1 MVVGMAAD
9 GAVWSLFTLH
19 ALVAGMA
26 DCLACWHRNSAAP
39 VVLSVEREF

>member
-9 GAVWSLFTLH
+9 GAVWSLFHVH

-26 DCLACWHRNSAAP
+26 DCLACWLPECGGPRC
-39 VVLSVEREF
+39 LER

>member
-9 GAVWSLFTLH
+9 SAVWSLIHVH

-26 DCLACWHRNSAAP
+26 DCLACWQPKFGGPRC
-39 VVLSVEREF
+39 LLR